1 MEYILRDEAMNDK
14 LQKIL
19 ETLVPFVV
27 LGMAI
32 ALFIGL
38 LFMFS
43 YILVWGLLIG
53 GALWLVAVVKSYLFP
68 NESASKEKGR
78 VIEHDDKK

>member
-1 MEYILRDEAMNDK
+1 MNDK
-14 LQKIL
+14 LQQIL
-19 ETLVPFVV
+19 ESLIPFIV
-27 LGMAI
+27 LGIAI

-43 YILVWGLLIG
+43 YVVVWGLLIG
-53 GALWLVAVVKSYLFP
+53 GALWLITVVKEYVSP
-68 NESASKEKGR
+68 SEHSKKEKGR